1 MRHTEVVPNLVS
13 HNRRD
18 RTDRRC
24 FAGHRNAVRPRRVA
38 HRGDSGVAHCTAG
51 EVVPAEEVAVIMRR
65 DESARCSGDA
75 PLLEQVQNAGPTSVV
90 RFATWSMPEE
100 DELEGEHYEE
110 GRGVVDVDSMWV
122 HTARSERGE
131 QTNNTTYPM
140 STVCTDRL
148 A

>member
-1 MRHTEVVPNLVS
+1 
-13 HNRRD
+13 
-18 RTDRRC
+18 
-24 FAGHRNAVRPRRVA
+24 
-38 HRGDSGVAHCTAG
+38 
-51 EVVPAEEVAVIMRR
+51 MRR

-100 DELEGEHYEE
+100 DELVGEHYEE